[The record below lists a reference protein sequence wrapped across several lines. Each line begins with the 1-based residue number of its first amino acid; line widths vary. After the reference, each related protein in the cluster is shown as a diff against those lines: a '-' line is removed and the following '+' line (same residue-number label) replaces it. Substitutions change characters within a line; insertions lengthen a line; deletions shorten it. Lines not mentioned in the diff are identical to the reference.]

1 MLWVSLWVY
10 IWKYS
15 NCCCGKW
22 QTIFGCWNFVLILR
36 LMFWAVLFNI
46 FPFNQRWMEVCTQ
59 KHSSRKKSSTQNGL
73 DGSQFPSNGEKKF
86 RKYNE
91 QYNFLRRKSI
101 KLMKSGFIICMVRV
115 VPNQSFVQHMHDLQ
129 NGIHAFFSL
138 CSKRLM
144 CFRQCVQQRMKYVGF
159 SFFHS
164 NLRNGSDKFCSK
176 LRNGWSKQKSLWTI
190 DKNFLK
196 SKITNASKLFSA
208 EKNGKNWRKNTTS
221 DWK

>member
-1 MLWVSLWVY
+1 MANNFRMLKFCFNSSVDVLSRPFQHFPIQSTLNGSLY
-10 IWKYS
+10 TK
-15 NCCCGKW
+15 
-22 QTIFGCWNFVLILR
+22 TLI
-36 LMFWAVLFNI
+36 
-46 FPFNQRWMEVCTQ
+46 TQ
-59 KHSSRKKSSTQNGL
+59 KVFYTKWVGWFSIPIQWGKKV
-73 DGSQFPSNGEKKF
+73 

-176 LRNGWSKQKSLWTI
+176 LCNGWSKQKSLWTI

-196 SKITNASKLFSA
+196 SKITNASELFSA